1 MFVIG
6 LTGSLGTG
14 KSTVAAMF
22 ARRGAKIIDAD
33 AITRDLLAPGK
44 PGYRLTAN
52 LLKEK
57 QGFLASGVSY
67 AASKKCVKKVAKIFP
82 GVILNTSKIN
92 RSELAKI
99 VFNHPRELQKLTDIL
114 YPEALKV
121 VKSLIS
127 RYKHESFVVLD
138 APLLFEAGWDKI
150 TDTSIVVKAKR
161 RQQIERI
168 QKRLARLPARQRI
181 TQTDVTRR
189 LKNQMPLKQKCDMA
203 DIIIDNSHDLT
214 RTRKQV
220 DEIIN
225 VILRRSRRI

>member
-22 ARRGAKIIDAD
+22 AKQGAKIIDAD

-44 PGYRLTAN
+44 
-52 LLKEK
+52 
-57 QGFLASGVSY
+57 
-67 AASKKCVKKVAKIFP
+67 KCVKKVAKIFP
-82 GVILNTSKIN
+82 GVILKEGKIN

-99 VFNHPRELQKLTDIL
+99 VFKHPRELQKLTDIL

-127 RYKHESFVVLD
+127 RYKHESFIVLD
-138 APLLFEAGWDKI
+138 VPLLFESRWEKI
-150 TDTSIVVKAKR
+150 TDTNIVVKAR
-161 RQQIERI
+161 RAQQIERA
-168 QKRLARLPARQRI
+168 QKRLKIVRSDI
-181 TQTDVTRR
+181 MRR

-203 DIIIDNSHDLT
+203 DIIIDNSHDLKQT
-214 RTRKQV
+214 QIQV

-225 VILRRSRRI
+225 RLKNRKS